1 MYKAWDTN
9 LNYRILKFPK
19 KIEEDQEEID
29 ANLLPARTVKYVP
42 PKRQSVEFTDSRTK
56 QDRDKERLQARAKR
70 SRIAKF
76 LQEEFGDT
84 PIEESLKDVTEE
96 DLEIQR
102 QAVLDKEYEK
112 VEQETMTRIVRPK
125 KDRKKKSRSFMD
137 PFSDLADFAP
147 LQYMKELSQGSEQSK
162 DNNKQEEDQKF
173 SKVLN
178 KRLFDQM
185 DVEAGKKRKTP
196 VQPLEDSTGNEDQ
209 EPRNKKRRRLSGDS
223 ALAEHEQ
230 EQEQAEDDEL
240 YKQVQE
246 LQKAKKAQRAQSLTL
261 SAAEEGEDHD
271 EQEDGKRKVSDQI
284 EKNRGLRKK
293 NEKRAQKS
301 KSQAQTQVQ
310 EGNCQEKEPSS
321 STSGQEQTLPRGNNW
336 NQNKSGKINEA
347 LSIHKFD
354 VFV

>member
-1 MYKAWDTN
+1 
-9 LNYRILKFPK
+9 
-19 KIEEDQEEID
+19 
-29 ANLLPARTVKYVP
+29 
-42 PKRQSVEFTDSRTK
+42 
-56 QDRDKERLQARAKR
+56 
-70 SRIAKF
+70 
-76 LQEEFGDT
+76 
-84 PIEESLKDVTEE
+84 
-96 DLEIQR
+96 
-102 QAVLDKEYEK
+102 
-112 VEQETMTRIVRPK
+112 
-125 KDRKKKSRSFMD
+125 
-137 PFSDLADFAP
+137 
-147 LQYMKELSQGSEQSK
+147 
-162 DNNKQEEDQKF
+162 
-173 SKVLN
+173 LN

-293 NEKRAQKS
+293 TKKELKNPRVKHKLKYKKAIVKRKSQVQAPLDKS
-301 KSQAQTQVQ
+301 KPYQGEITGIKTRVV
-310 EGNCQEKEPSS
+310 K
-321 STSGQEQTLPRGNNW
+321 STKL
-336 NQNKSGKINEA
+336 
-347 LSIHKFD
+347 
-354 VFV
+354 